1 MHRTIEL
8 AVPSTATDDLLRDL
22 AADPEV
28 IGLAVNRGAS
38 VKPRGDAVTVHVLN
52 KGADGVLRRMERA
65 RAHGSVSAATAEL
78 ATLIDPERN
87 DHVIT
92 DVDEAMWE
100 EVESALRHQSR
111 ITANY
116 LALMALGGAV
126 AAVGLIEEPAIQA
139 TAFIGSAML
148 APAYEP
154 LAGFGFGVAL
164 KKWDVVRRA
173 AWSAF
178 CGYVALVSAAAL
190 TFGGFVLA
198 GVTTAEKLAGN
209 SAVETL
215 SHPGAK
221 GTALTIAG
229 SLAGMILM
237 TAYRRSVIGG
247 ALMLLAIIP
256 AASLA
261 GAGAACGRW
270 DLAKEGVERVLLDI
284 AAIWICGALV
294 VWLKQQFVHKRS
306 PVV

>member
-8 AVPSTATDDLLRDL
+8 AVPSAATDDLLRDL
-22 AADPEV
+22 AADQDV

-38 VKPRGDAVTVHVLN
+38 IKPHGDAVTVHVLN
-52 KGADGVLRRMERA
+52 KGADEVLRRMERA
-65 RAHGSVSAATAEL
+65 RTHGLVSAATAEV
-78 ATLIDPERN
+78 ATLIDPEQN

-92 DVDEAMWE
+92 DVDEAGWE
-100 EVESALRHQSR
+100 EVESALRHQAR

-126 AAVGLIEEPAIQA
+126 AAVGLTEEPVAQA
-139 TAFIGSAML
+139 TAFLGSALL

-154 LAGFGFGVAL
+154 LAGFSFGVAL
-164 KKWDVVRRA
+164 KRGDIMRRA

-178 CGYVALVSAAAL
+178 CGYIALVLSAAL
-190 TFGGFVLA
+190 TFGGFVFA
-198 GVTTAEKLAGN
+198 GVTTAEELASN
-209 SAVETL
+209 PAIETL

-221 GTALTIAG
+221 GIAFTIAG

-270 DLAKEGVERVLLDI
+270 DLAKEGVERVLLDV

-294 VWLKQQFVHKRS
+294 VWLKQRFVHKRKS
-306 PVV
+306 SV